1 MQVAIVF
8 DSWRFLS
15 DAENLRNFTGQVCLS
30 RLSRGGGGKK
40 ICRRTP
46 LAAV

>member
-15 DAENLRNFTGQVCLS
+15 DAENLGNFTGQVCLS

-40 ICRRTP
+40 KICRRTP
-46 LAAV
+46 H